1 MEGRYP
7 PLTGPPQQQREATI
21 EALVERVTGLARRQ
35 PVLSVFE
42 DLHWADPTTLELL
55 DRLIA
60 RIAGERVVVLLTSR
74 SDIPHPGKAT
84 RTRRLYR

>member
-21 EALVERVTGLARRQ
+21 EALVERVTGLPAGS
-35 PVLSVFE
+35 PYSTVFE

-60 RIAGERVVVLLTSR
+60 RIAGERVLVLLTSR
-74 SDIPHPGKAT
+74 SDISRHPGKAV
-84 RTRRLYR
+84 RTRR